1 MNMTTIEETQDEV
14 CFDDVDSQN
23 TTPQPE
29 FSIDVEEIKYSDILS
44 VRAFLGIWQSAEC

>member
-1 MNMTTIEETQDEV
+1 MNMSTNEETQDEV
-14 CFDDVDSQN
+14 CFDDIDSQH

-44 VRAFLGIWQSAEC
+44 VRAFL